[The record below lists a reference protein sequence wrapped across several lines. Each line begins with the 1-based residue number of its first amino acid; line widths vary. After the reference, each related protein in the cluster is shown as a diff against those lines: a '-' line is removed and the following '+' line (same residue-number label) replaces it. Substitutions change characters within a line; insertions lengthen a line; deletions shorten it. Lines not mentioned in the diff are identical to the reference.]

1 MERSRRVGVPKRRW
15 QIDGLGGSARNAI
28 EKSRVEEGEDGVTMM
43 AGKGDFS
50 VTRGKDKSIF
60 YGDAML
66 TSFIEEG
73 FELDTYRGVQ
83 E

>member
-1 MERSRRVGVPKRRW
+1 MRTKLIERSRRVGVPKRRW

-50 VTRGKDKSIF
+50 VTRGKDKS
-60 YGDAML
+60 
-66 TSFIEEG
+66 
-73 FELDTYRGVQ
+73 RGAGMRM
-83 E
+83 